1 MVTGGDADVLFAD
14 DDLVDRHVADL
25 VLIGIRV
32 TAEKSIEEDSHE
44 SDASVDAH
52 EE

>member
-1 MVTGGDADVLFAD
+1 VLFAD

-32 TAEKSIEEDSHE
+32 AAEKSIEEDSH
-44 SDASVDAH
+44 DTNASIDAH

>member
-1 MVTGGDADVLFAD
+1 
-14 DDLVDRHVADL
+14 

-32 TAEKSIEEDSHE
+32 AAEKSIEEDSHE